1 MSTYTQQQ
9 IQGVLNNPNE
19 FPPKMIADMVS
30 DGCFQMSELKNI
42 SPAQKAYVEKQLEMV
57 QEIKDYENC
66 CLSDVTYEQLDSFL
80 AKYPLSKYTAEIEQK
95 ILPMR
100 EERRAY
106 DNLLLGLNGIGDN
119 DFDKQFELLNSFKEN
134 NPFNRFLAQ
143 VTSLETSILSRKRE
157 YEAQQMREME
167 LKIKQEQE
175 QMRLVQE
182 RKEDEEAW
190 ARIVSALENPNYDEG
205 TKKSY
210 LLSYDTNPKYT
221 LHKHEVP
228 SRLEQIDKERIIMP
242 TIMAVLNSH
251 KSDVADYIRLCDNY
265 PAKKQFIKDFMLKD
279 MRTNPSKYD
288 REEMIWLLKG
298 IDGKDPIFSVEEL
311 VASNVAPLEIF
322 NHIINHPEDRFDRDP
337 LEEDLKPETNFK
349 SAENNTDV
357 YFFGVPGSGKTTVLA
372 GLFNVDRCDNL
383 RLKLPAHGD
392 HIGYN
397 YASILQN
404 YLSRH
409 LFPQRTKTKFVLQQ
423 QLPVDGAFDA
433 NPFAENINMN
443 TMGVEVG
450 SEIGDKFIQIIDAV
464 LIENKPNA
472 SPEEHKLSL
481 IEMPGERTLDF
492 AAADIRDPE
501 KMDELLGKGTRQLFM
516 NNNRKIFFFVID
528 PNPFQSYNVPLNG
541 IMTPMTQRQAL
552 TALVDFLGK
561 VPGLMDKVD
570 SIHVILTKSDMLR
583 NPGSIDCVKDDV
595 INKGYEGLVAD
606 LNDLCQPSRGNIN
619 AQCGHRVHLY
629 TFSLGKVYPGHM
641 IKYNKEDS
649 MKVLKVIAA
658 NTYSVRTEPTK
669 WESIVEWMNK

>member
-9 IQGVLNNPNE
+9 IQGVLKNPNE
-19 FPPKMIADMVS
+19 FPPKMVADMIS
-30 DGCFQMSELKNI
+30 DGCFQMSELTTI
-42 SPAQKAYVEKQLEMV
+42 TPSQRLFVEKQLEMV

-66 CLSDVTYEQLDSFL
+66 CSTDASYEQLDAFL
-80 AKYPLSKYTAEIEQK
+80 AKYPSSKYRAEIEEK

-100 EERRAY
+100 EDRRVY
-106 DNLLLGLNGIGDN
+106 DNFLADFNALNN
-119 DFDKQFELLNSFKEN
+119 DFDKKFAAINTFRTN
-134 NPFNRFLAQ
+134 NPFNRFIEQ
-143 VTSLETSILSRKRE
+143 VTTLESALMAQKAE
-157 YEAQQMREME
+157 YEAQQMREQE
-167 LKIKQEQE
+167 LKRQQQEE
-175 QMRLVQE
+175 QMRLMRE
-182 RKEDEEAW
+182 RQEDEEAW
-190 ARIVSALENPNYDEG
+190 ARVVSVLENPNYD
-205 TKKSY
+205 TDMKKTC
-210 LLSYDTNPKYT
+210 LLSYETNPKYT

-228 SRLEQIDKERIIMP
+228 SRLNQIDREKVIMP
-242 TIMAVLNSH
+242 TIMAVLNAPN
-251 KSDVADYIRLCDNY
+251 SDVADYIRLCENY
-265 PAKKQFIKDFMLKD
+265 PTKKQFLKEFMLKD
-279 MRTNPSKYD
+279 MRTNPSRYD

-298 IDGKDPIFSVEEL
+298 RDGRDPIFSVEEL
-311 VASNVAPLEIF
+311 VASNIAPIEIW
-322 NHIINHPEDRFDRDP
+322 NHILNHPEDRFDKDP

-423 QLPVDGAFDA
+423 ALPSDGAFDS
-433 NPFAENINMN
+433 NPFAENVDINPL
-443 TMGVEVG
+443 GAEIG
-450 SEIGDKFIQIIDAV
+450 SDIGDKFIQIVDAV
-464 LIENKPNA
+464 LIENKQNSA
-472 SPEEHKLSL
+472 PEEHKLSL

-501 KMDELLGKGTRQLFM
+501 KMDELLGKGTKQLFM
-516 NNNRKIFFFVID
+516 NNNRKVFFFVLD

-561 VPGLMDKVD
+561 VPGLIEKVD

-583 NPGSIDCVKDDV
+583 NPGSIDCITDDV

-606 LNDLCQPSRGNIN
+606 LNELCNPSRGNVN
-619 AQCGHRVHLY
+619 AQCGHRVHLF

-641 IKYNKEDS
+641 IRYNKEDS
-649 MKVLKVIAA
+649 AKVLKVIAA